1 MGHKRP
7 KFIRPDTNRFSR
19 LGKNRRKLHKWR
31 RVRGK
36 SNKLRLG
43 RGGYSKVPA
52 VGFKSPRIESGKI
65 NGFVPKLVHNLAEL
79 THKHSAMI
87 LIDGCQLI
95 QHEKIDVLPNNDP
108 RHLDFIAFSGHKMY
122 APFGVGV
129 LIGQKKFFDHFLLF
143 FVVGCSLLSLVLRF
157 SRKTKV

>member
-7 KFIRPDTNRFSR
+7 KFIRSDTNRFSR

-79 THKHSAMI
+79 NSLGKNEAAIIARIGARKKIELIKKADELKIKI
-87 LIDGCQLI
+87 LNLGRN
-95 QHEKIDVLPNNDP
+95 K
-108 RHLDFIAFSGHKMY
+108 
-122 APFGVGV
+122 
-129 LIGQKKFFDHFLLF
+129 
-143 FVVGCSLLSLVLRF
+143 
-157 SRKTKV
+157 